1 MKRSESISASA
12 RLRRVAGA
20 LALAAALLAGGAALA
35 QQRGGTLNSVVNPE
49 PPNLILGINP
59 LLPTQLVAGKIY
71 QGLLRYSFDLKPLPS
86 LARAWT
92 ISPDGR
98 TYVFELERNVK
109 WHDGKPFTAHDV
121 VFSLDVM
128 LKEVH
133 ARWRAMHDRSESIKA
148 LDDHTVEI
156 KLKAPFSAF
165 IYAFLPVG
173 APMMPKHV
181 YEGTDFRNNPAN
193 ATPIGTG
200 PFKLKEWR
208 RGSFIHLVRNDD
220 YWKPGKPYLDEIYY
234 FVIPDGAQRAA
245 ALESGRVDMVQNN
258 DIEYFDVERLRK
270 LPQFEFMATGPE
282 SVAPQSWLDVN
293 LRSAPFNDKRF
304 RQALTHAIDREFIVK
319 NLFFGIGK
327 PASGPIATSTR
338 FRDDAA
344 VKRYPHDPARAIA
357 LLEEMG
363 LKPDARGVRA
373 RVKLLALPYGEVW
386 TRQAEFVKQ
395 QLARV
400 GIEATIETVD
410 TATWAQRN
418 ANWDF
423 DLSFNFVSQFM
434 HPAVGV
440 ARTYISSNIRKGVIS
455 TNVMGYSNPRVD
467 ELFDKA
473 AVEVDETKRQ
483 AMYSEIQ
490 RILVEAV
497 PVAWVLELEFPTFI
511 NKQFKN
517 VVTSAIGVRDNFADV
532 YMVPQK

>member
-1 MKRSESISASA
+1 MMRTTGSAGM
-12 RLRRVAGA
+12 RRIAGA
-20 LALAAALLAGGAALA
+20 IAIAAAVLTGGAAGA

-49 PPNLILGINP
+49 PPSLILGLNP

-86 LARAWT
+86 LAKSWT
-92 ISPDGR
+92 ISPDGK

-193 ATPIGTG
+193 STPIGTG

-208 RGSFIHLVRNDD
+208 RGSFIHLVRNDE
-220 YWKPGKPYLDEIYY
+220 YWKAGKPYLDEIYY

-258 DIEYFDVERLRK
+258 DVEYFDVERLKK
-270 LPQFEFMATGPE
+270 LPQFEFLATGPE
-282 SVAPQSWLDVN
+282 SVAPESWLDVN

-304 RQALTHAIDREFIVK
+304 RQALTHAIDRDFIAK

-327 PASGPIATSTR
+327 PASGPIATATR
-338 FRDDAA
+338 FRDEAA
-344 VKRYPHDPARAIA
+344 VKRYPHDPAKAIA

-400 GIEATIETVD
+400 GIEATIESVD

-423 DLSFNFVSQFM
+423 ELSFNFVSQFM

-455 TNVMGYSNPRVD
+455 TNVMGYENKRVD
-467 ELFDKA
+467 ELFDQAAAATSDADAQKA
-473 AVEVDETKRQ
+473 
-483 AMYSEIQ
+483 YSEIQ
-490 RILVEAV
+490 AIITDEV
-497 PVAWVLELEFPTFI
+497 PLIYLTELQFPVFI
-511 NKQFKN
+511 NKKFRN
-517 VVTSAIGVRDNFADV
+517 VIVDGNGPLSEFDEAYLAR
-532 YMVPQK
+532 